1 MVDLSKDII
10 SKEEIR
16 KAMQRGAD
24 VLANTVKE
32 TLGPKGRNVVIENGN
47 GVPTITKDGIS
58 VARPIYLKDKF
69 ENLGAQLL
77 KQATMKSA
85 EDAGDG
91 TTTAT
96 VLAQAILTEGNRA
109 VASGLNP
116 MQLKAGMEAARKYIK
131 EELAKHSREVKNND
145 EIRNVAKISA
155 NGDEEI
161 ADCIAKAMDKVG
173 NNGVI
178 TVSDN
183 QNSFFTE
190 VEFMEGMSWDKGLIS
205 PYLVNSTKNEASYE
219 DCYVLLVDGKIKN
232 FAGPFGKFLEL
243 AVGSGRTPLAIIAED
258 FENDVLSSLILNKL
272 RANMAFLPIKA
283 PGYGIKR
290 KEMIEDLAALTNA
303 VVISEDKGLTFDVLM
318 GQTAE
323 DPLAVIG
330 QAGRVVCKQFNTSVI
345 GGYADEKML
354 NDRLDYL
361 KTKAEQAM
369 EFDKERYLERITML
383 EGGTATIKVGG
394 ATDIEIKEKKDR
406 LDDALSATKSAVQ
419 EGIIPG
425 GGSILYAISS
435 AWEENNKN
443 SNSNE
448 SPSFNKGFSI
458 VMNAIQSPIRQILTN
473 AGVENVDKVLAP
485 INFENGYDAREER
498 YGNLLEMGVIDPTKV
513 VRCALDNAVSVAGLM
528 ITTEA
533 GIVSAATEEKT
544 CSCHS

>member
-1 MVDLSKDII
+1 MTDLSKEIL

-24 VLANTVKE
+24 IVANTVKE

-58 VARPIYLKDKF
+58 VARPIYLKNKF

-96 VLAQAILTEGNRA
+96 VLAQAILSEGNKA

-116 MQLKAGMEAARKYIK
+116 MQLKAGMEAARDYVKQ
-131 EELAKHSREVKNND
+131 ELVKHSREVKNNN
-145 EIRNVAKISA
+145 EIRNVARISA
-155 NGDEEI
+155 NGDGEI
-161 ADCIAKAMDKVG
+161 ADCIAKAMEKVG

-183 QNSFFTE
+183 QSSFFTE

-205 PYLVNSTKNEASYE
+205 PYLVTSSKNEASYE
-219 DCYVLLVDGKIKN
+219 DCYVLLVDGKIKS
-232 FAGPFGKFLEL
+232 FAGAFANFLEL
-243 AVGSGRTPLAIIAED
+243 AVKSGKTPLAIIAED
-258 FENDVLSSLILNKL
+258 FENDVLSSLIINKL
-272 RANMAFLPIKA
+272 KAGMPFLPIKA

-290 KEMIEDLAALTNA
+290 KEMIEDLAALTNS
-303 VVISEDKGLTFDVLM
+303 VVLSEDKGLTFDVLM

-330 QAGRVVCKQFNTSVI
+330 QAARVICKQFNTSVI
-345 GGYADEKML
+345 GGYADEKEL
-354 NDRLDYL
+354 NDRIDYL
-361 KTKAEQAM
+361 KTKANEAL

-406 LDDALSATKSAVQ
+406 LDDALSATKSAAQ

-435 AWEENNKN
+435 AWEEAPHQENK
-443 SNSNE
+443 SS
-448 SPSFNKGFSI
+448 SFNKGFSI
-458 VMNAIQSPIRQILTN
+458 VMNAIQSPIRQILAN
-473 AGVENVDKVLAP
+473 AGVENIDKVLAP
-485 INFENGYDAREER
+485 ITFENGYDARAEV
-498 YGNLLEMGVIDPTKV
+498 YGNLLELGVIDPTKV
-513 VRCALDNAVSVAGLM
+513 VRCALDNAVSVASLM